1 MLSVGGTVSRRCEV
15 PCWLEIRS
23 EGTQREEVSM
33 KVAIQFEAQLRQ
45 VAGTGNVDIDV
56 PEGINLLSAL
66 KQIASSSNEGLRER
80 LLTEEGELQASVLVF
95 VNDQPVPSQSAD
107 VHGLNADDT
116 ILLLPPISGG

>member
-1 MLSVGGTVSRRCEV
+1 
-15 PCWLEIRS
+15 
-23 EGTQREEVSM
+23 M

-107 VHGLNADDT
+107 VYGLNADDT